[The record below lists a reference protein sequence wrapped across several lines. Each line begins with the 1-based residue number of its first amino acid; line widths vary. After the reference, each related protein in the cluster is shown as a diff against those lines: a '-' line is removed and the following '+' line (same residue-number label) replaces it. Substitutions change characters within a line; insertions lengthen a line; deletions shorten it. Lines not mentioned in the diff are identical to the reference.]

1 MEPDFWVKD
10 VERSMLET
18 EVRPYTVVEDDI
30 PEPDMVTVFEQ
41 CRPIQKLEFYSKAL
55 AHIYDTAELTKRITS
70 SGMSAVCLKVY
81 CFFHPC
87 IACNSFK
94 VVLKL
99 DIGHVSCTSVCNL
112 YFS

>member
-18 EVRPYTVVEDDI
+18 EVRPCTVVEDEV

-55 AHIYDTAELTKRITS
+55 EHVYDTAELTKRITS
-70 SGMSAVCLKVY
+70 AGMSVVCLKVRSILP
-81 CFFHPC
+81 F
-87 IACNSFK
+87 ILLTVACSFYRASNGK
-94 VVLKL
+94 SK
-99 DIGHVSCTSVCNL
+99 SS
-112 YFS
+112 S